1 MPRSIVPF
9 LSQAALAP
17 AALILATTLPLG
29 STAVARDILIDPSGP
44 IAPSG
49 QVAESGTLA
58 RDGDEAP
65 VFRSLAAALEQARL
79 EGGERILLQSGSYGD
94 LIIEGHHLASPVSLQ
109 PAPGAEVV
117 ADRLIVSDSSGWHIS
132 GLLIEPQKPIEVT
145 PTEPDR
151 GTPGFPTTLVQIAE
165 TARDIR
171 LDGLTIRSA
180 PSIAGWGE
188 SEWIERAHHGVVLAG
203 TRLQLLDSTIMHVR
217 HAITATGP
225 GVRVEGNT
233 VDRFAEDAVRALGD
247 DGIYRGNTIKN
258 CYSLYYHHDD
268 GFQSWS
274 RGADGSPG
282 TGVVRNVE
290 ITGNRI
296 INFEDPEQPFR
307 CSLQGIGLFDGMY
320 ENWTIANNLVVVDHF
335 HGITVMGARG
345 VKVVNNTVV
354 DARPGQPGAPW
365 VTVVAHKDGTPGSG
379 NLVAN
384 NLAASFNEGGFDVRG
399 FRLDPEAT
407 AFTHNL
413 RFEDAR
419 QTFRDPERGDFR
431 LRAGSAAIDAAN
443 PDFTGPSEAGRA
455 LGADPGPDLTVDL
468 LGRPRSQGSAPDVG
482 AYEFTP

>member
-1 MPRSIVPF
+1 MRRSNVL
-9 LSQAALAP
+9 LSSPSALARRSVSLLSLALP
-17 AALILATTLPLG
+17 ALFLATTVLLG
-29 STAVARDILIDPSGP
+29 STAAARDLHIDPSG
-44 IAPSG
+44 
-49 QVAESGTLA
+49 Q
-58 RDGDEAP
+58 RDGEDTT
-65 VFRSLAAALEQARL
+65 VFRSLQAALEEAPLQ
-79 EGGERILLQSGSYGD
+79 GGERIFLHSGSYGD
-94 LIIEGHHLASPVSLQ
+94 LVIEGQHPERPVSLQ
-109 PAPGAEVV
+109 PAPEAQVV
-117 ADRLIVSDSSGWHIS
+117 ADRLIVADSSGWHIS
-132 GLLIEPQKPIEVT
+132 GLLIEPQTPIEVT

-151 GTPGFPTTLVQIAE
+151 GTPGFPSTLVQVGEA
-165 TARDIR
+165 TRDIR

-180 PSIAGWGE
+180 ASIAGWGE
-188 SEWIERAHHGVVLAG
+188 NEWIERAHHGVFLAG
-203 TRLQLLDSTIMHVR
+203 RDLQLRDSTIMHVR

-225 GVRVEGNT
+225 GVKVEGN
-233 VDRFAEDAVRALGD
+233 VIDRFAEDAVRALGD

-296 INFEDPEQPFR
+296 INFEDPEQPYR
-307 CSLQGIGLFDGMY
+307 CNLQGIGLFDGMY

-365 VTVVAHKDGTPGSG
+365 VTVVAHKDGRSGSG

-384 NLAASFNEGGFDVRG
+384 NLAASFNEGGFDARG
-399 FRLDPEAT
+399 FKLDPEAT
-407 AFTHNL
+407 TFTHNL

-419 QTFRDPERGDFR
+419 ETFEAPERGDFR
-431 LRAGSAAIDAAN
+431 LRAGSAAIDAAS
-443 PDFTGPSEAGRA
+443 PDFTGPSEAGRP

-468 LGRPRSQGSAPDVG
+468 LGRARSHGAAPDVG
-482 AYEFTP
+482 AYEFVR